1 MDLINQ
7 ARALAARRMTRNAM
21 AVELGLTCSQ
31 VDRLLRVNNIT
42 TAGKRGVKPLDD
54 GAPVHGVSGQKPA
67 KLMPSA
73 DALRRASVWGLAGHA
88 PIAFRSPN

>member
-1 MDLINQ
+1 MPDLSDQ

-42 TAGKRGVKPLDD
+42 TTGKRGVKPLDD
-54 GAPVHGVSGQKPA
+54 APAIHGCGGQKPA

-73 DALRRASVWGLAGHA
+73 AALRMVSVFGIAHA
-88 PIAFRSPN
+88 

>member
-1 MDLINQ
+1 MTDVIDQ
-7 ARALAARRMTRNAM
+7 ARALAARHFTRDGI

-42 TAGKRGVKPLDD
+42 TTGKRGVKPMDD
-54 GAPVHGVSGQKPA
+54 APAIHGCGGQKPA

-73 DALRRASVWGLAGHA
+73 DALRRASVWGLAT
-88 PIAFRSPN
+88 